1 MANSKIVNTPS
12 QAIAQTGTTHTQRTI
27 SGTAA
32 AIINWTLNANTTHVF
47 VQFTGANARVT
58 LDGSTNPTTSLGF
71 QYPDG
76 STAYNFDIENLKGD
90 QIVINTDRLIL
101 SSRFGETLHFS
112 KERYGIVTDS
122 EYTVDAHD
130 QIVMTTN
137 NKTVFNSPAIY
148 LGQYGQT
155 NEPVLLG
162 QTTVDWLYDLCNWLL
177 NHVHWLNRIVNWSL
191 S

>member
-76 STAYNFDIENLKGD
+76 STAYWTR
-90 QIVINTDRLIL
+90 QIALNA
-101 SSRFGETLHFS
+101 
-112 KERYGIVTDS
+112 K
-122 EYTVDAHD
+122 
-130 QIVMTTN
+130 
-137 NKTVFNSPAIY
+137 AIRDDY
-148 LGQYGQT
+148 RQ
-155 NEPVLLG
+155 
-162 QTTVDWLYDLCNWLL
+162 
-177 NHVHWLNRIVNWSL
+177 
-191 S
+191 